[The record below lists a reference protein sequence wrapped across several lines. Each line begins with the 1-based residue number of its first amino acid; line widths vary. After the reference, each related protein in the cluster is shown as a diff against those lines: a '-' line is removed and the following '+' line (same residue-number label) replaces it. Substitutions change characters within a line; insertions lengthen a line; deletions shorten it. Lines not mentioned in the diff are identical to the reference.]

1 MTNQPSSIKAIKALG
16 ALLTYP
22 EAEMISALDEITAC
36 LDAEAKLSKK
46 TRQGLTALVRSLRAE
61 DLLTLQERYV
71 GLFDR
76 TRTLCLHLYEHVFGE
91 SRDRGQAMVR
101 LVELYERQGFELIER
116 ELPDYLPALCEF
128 LAQVPEASARAV
140 LADALTP
147 LAALHKRLSERGEP
161 YAAVLAGLIDI
172 SGGKVNQ
179 AELETFIASQP
190 KDPETLEEL
199 DRQAEEEPV
208 TFEAGSALADCPAIT
223 GRGLPKSATALGPL
237 A

>member
-1 MTNQPSSIKAIKALG
+1 MITCSPPIKSIKALG

-22 EAEMISALDEITAC
+22 EPDLIAALDEIRAI
-36 LDAEAKLSKK
+36 LDAENLLPRKL
-46 TRQGLTALVRSLRAE
+46 REGVQGLIDHLASE
-61 DLLTLQERYV
+61 DLLTLQEHYV
-71 GLFDR
+71 TLFDR

-101 LVELYERQGFELIER
+101 LAQLYDRHGFEIVGR
-116 ELPDYLPALCEF
+116 ELPDYLPLLCEF
-128 LAQVPEASARAV
+128 LAEVPSKSARAV

-147 LAALHKRLSERGEP
+147 LAALRKRLSDRGEP
-161 YAAVLAGLIDI
+161 YAAVLSGLIDL

-179 AELETFIASQP
+179 AELEAFIAAQP
-190 KDPETLEEL
+190 RDPETLEEL

-208 TFEAGSALADCPAIT
+208 TFGAGSALKDCSVIS
-223 GRGLPKSATALGPL
+223 GRGLPGAIAAVGPL